1 MGMSSGSKNSP
12 NINVTPLI
20 DVLLVLIIIFMVVA
34 PSKPS
39 KFETKIPQKPQNQD
53 QVVTPPDDLLMVTI
67 GTNRELQLNSQK
79 MDHEELGK
87 RLTSELE
94 NRPDKTVF
102 IKAPQKVPYSDVVR
116 VLDVVKGAGAEPIG
130 LQVDFLEE

>member
-1 MGMSSGSKNSP
+1 MAMSTGGSTEP

-39 KFETKIPQKPQNQD
+39 KFETKIPQKPQIDTPNVQ
-53 QVVTPPDDLLMVTI
+53 PPDDLLMVTVQP
-67 GTNRELQLNSQK
+67 NRELQLNSLK
-79 MDHEELGK
+79 MTPDELGR
-87 RLTSELE
+87 RLASELE

-102 IKAPQKVPYSDVVR
+102 IKAPQKVAYGDIVR
-116 VLDVVKGAGAEPIG
+116 VIDVVKGAGAEPIG

>member
-1 MGMSSGSKNSP
+1 MGMSTGSSTEP

-39 KFETKIPQKPQNQD
+39 KFETKIPQKPQNEQTNV
-53 QVVTPPDDLLMVTI
+53 QPPDDLLMVTV
-67 GTNRELQLNSQK
+67 GQNRELQLNSLK
-79 MDHEELGK
+79 MTHEELAK

-102 IKAPQKVPYSDVVR
+102 IKAPQKVPYGDIVR
-116 VLDVVKGAGAEPIG
+116 VIDVVKGSGAEPIG

>member
-1 MGMSSGSKNSP
+1 MGMSSGPSTSP

-53 QVVTPPDDLLMVTI
+53 QVVQPPEDLLMVTI
-67 GTNRELQLNSQK
+67 GANRELQLNSQK
-79 MDHEELGK
+79 MDHDELGK

>member
-1 MGMSSGSKNSP
+1 MGMSSSSRGPS
-12 NINVTPLI
+12 INVTPLI

-39 KFETKIPQKPQNQD
+39 KFETKIPQKPQNVQPD
-53 QVVTPPDDLLMVTI
+53 QQPPDDLLMVTVESNS
-67 GTNRELQLNSQK
+67 GLELNSQK
-79 MDHEELGK
+79 MTPEELAK

-102 IKAPQKVPYSDVVR
+102 IKAPKGVNYGSIIGVID
-116 VLDVVKGAGAEPIG
+116 LVKGSGAEPIG
-130 LQVDFLEE
+130 LQIDFLEDK

>member
-1 MGMSSGSKNSP
+1 MAMSTGNSTEP

-39 KFETKIPQKPQNQD
+39 KFETKIPQKPQNEAQN
-53 QVVTPPDDLLMVTI
+53 VTPPDDLLMVTVEP
-67 GTNRELQLNSQK
+67 NRSLKLNSLE
-79 MDHEELGK
+79 MTHDELGK

-102 IKAPQKVPYSDVVR
+102 IKAPQKVHYGDIVKVI
-116 VLDVVKGAGAEPIG
+116 DVVKGAGAEPIG